1 MALASF
7 VSIFASA
14 QINESEAEGM
24 TKVVYAKSGAVQQGT
39 SGTIDIV
46 LKSDETVGCIACW
59 FTLPDGVTVD
69 ESGSTSQGGITYNFH
84 NGLHKFTILNG
95 SYWAASGSTPYVIA
109 SIKVNVPKGVE
120 LGEYPLYTQHWEV
133 TTPGLLTIE
142 GDEADNQNILANV
155 TVQKTAVIEPQR
167 GDYALEAV
175 PTCVAT
181 GATSMSIPVNF
192 ANEGYVDNISFNI
205 EYPTGM
211 LTTKSGKNY
220 NLTVNKDRFDTGSDA
235 TLTVKATSGT
245 AVAFTNGDTDLVEPG
260 NGNLLTIPV
269 TLTDVADGVY
279 TIKFTDIKVSVTN
292 DEAVPISTET
302 LPDYY
307 VTVIVG
313 QPAAQ
318 EVILYGNYNE
328 ASEISTALKNV
339 AIADVTAA
347 TVADGVKFTDV
358 LVNEKGGN
366 SYYTR
371 TSANYGTT
379 VLPLDLTT
387 GNVDKLYKVESMD
400 TESIVLAEAFNV
412 PANTPCI
419 FKGTINVE
427 GATPVLGVPSEED
440 LGQTRFKGTYEATE
454 IAAGAGYYISSN
466 GCFYND
472 GATVRPFRAYFQG
485 AVSGSKLRIL
495 LQDETGVK
503 DITNELSDEAIYTL
517 QGVRVN
523 NAQKGINIKG
533 GKKIYVK

>member
-14 QINESEAEGM
+14 QINESEAEDM

-39 SGTIDIV
+39 TGTIDIV

-142 GDEADNQNILANV
+142 GDEADNQNIRANV
-155 TVQKTAVIEPQR
+155 TVQKTAVIDAMSADNNIEIIPFTLTKGTNENEVQLLMTNTNAIGNVEFDMYLPEGITWSLED
-167 GDYALEAV
+167 GDPMEAELDNCNAV
-175 PTCVAT
+175 PNQNIEENED
-181 GATSMSIPVNF
+181 GSMHVQFYRSASKYYF
-192 ANEGYVDNISFNI
+192 NEGLKAAPIATIYLDAAS
-205 EYPTGM
+205 
-211 LTTKSGKNY
+211 
-220 NLTVNKDRFDTGSDA
+220 NLK
-235 TLTVKATSGT
+235 
-245 AVAFTNGDTDLVEPG
+245 
-260 NGNLLTIPV
+260 
-269 TLTDVADGVY
+269 DGVY
-279 TIKFTDIKVSVTN
+279 TIKLKNITL
-292 DEAVPISTET
+292 DEKTAGDSYTGE
-302 LPDYY
+302 YY
-307 VTVIVG
+307 TSVIVG
-313 QPAAQ
+313 QPTQ
-318 EVILYGNYNE
+318 EEAILYGNYSSSV
-328 ASEISTALKNV
+328 ASAFSTALKNV

-371 TSANYGTT
+371 TSKNYGTT
-379 VLPLDLTT
+379 VLPFDLTS
-387 GNVDKLYKVESMD
+387 GNVDELYMIESMD
-400 TESIVLAEAFNV
+400 KESIVIVEAESVA
-412 PANTPCI
+412 ANTPCI

-427 GATPVLGVPSEED
+427 GATPTLGVPSEQG
-440 LGQTRFKGTYEATE
+440 LGGTTFKGTYEATS
-454 IAAGAGYYISSN
+454 IAAGYGYYISSD
-466 GCFYND
+466 GCFYGD
-472 GATVRPFRAYFQG
+472 GATVRPFRGYFDG
-485 AVSGSKLRIL
+485 AIAGAKLRIL

-517 QGVRVN
+517 QGIRVN